1 MDLRVW
7 IRKRLAALD
16 EERLALEELLQYA
29 PKRSYTRFNEY
40 RDWVVAHKGKPFTAD
55 EFAAAFSKKPNG
67 IRVQI
72 DRMLAMGMIRNIN
85 AGRPGEKARY
95 RYVEPP
101 NNAPAS
107 RPRVKEEAPKV
118 RNGNGHGNGRGKAAP
133 GTGKGGKRASDKDV
147 RDLLAAVAK
156 AGAITVKDKNHYKVV
171 KDGRLVATVPA
182 TPSDYRTLKNC
193 KADLRRNGVPV

>member
-16 EERLALEELLQYA
+16 EERQALEELLQYA
-29 PKRSYTRFNEY
+29 PKRSYTRFSEY
-40 RDWVVAHKGKPFTAD
+40 RDWVVTRKGNPFTAD
-55 EFAAAFSKKPNG
+55 EFAAAFGKKTAG
-67 IRVQI
+67 IRVQLE
-72 DRMLAMGMIRNIN
+72 RMMRMGMIRNIN
-85 AGRPGEKARY
+85 AGRPVKARY

-107 RPRVKEEAPKV
+107 RPRTKEEAPKV
-118 RNGNGHGNGRGKAAP
+118 RNGHGNGRGKAAP
-133 GTGKGGKRASDKDV
+133 GTGKGGKRVSDKDV

-156 AGAITVKDKNHYKVV
+156 AGAIAVKDKNHYKVV